1 MKKFVVK
8 FENCY
13 GIKKME
19 YPFDFSKLFEDIDSN
34 ANQVNVDITEATE
47 YIDNTT
53 DADFIKKLRNRVSL
67 VSLVDENY
75 LRFDHP
81 NWDFYEKYSSTFKN
95 FNMNVKKHPMLKVSA
110 KGEKY
115 YTDFDLAITFYG
127 TVNLKNFKYLILEV
141 NNKDNFIRKTFSI
154 YNHSIFFTIIR
165 KNYSHIITAFIRSNF
180 NIIHITPPVYFLIQ
194 TCFPARMPE
203 KFNKNLGP
211 AKFHITLFI
220 C

>member
-141 NNKDNFIRKTFSI
+141 NNKDNFIPNKWDSNPVNYKLAKIIFNNTPLYAEDKSKISNNPEFCKPLYNQGKVEYVYKLPKIDLI
-154 YNHSIFFTIIR
+154 YKKICIVIAPGTI
-165 KNYSHIITAFIRSNF
+165 
-180 NIIHITPPVYFLIQ
+180 
-194 TCFPARMPE
+194 
-203 KFNKNLGP
+203 
-211 AKFHITLFI
+211 
-220 C
+220 